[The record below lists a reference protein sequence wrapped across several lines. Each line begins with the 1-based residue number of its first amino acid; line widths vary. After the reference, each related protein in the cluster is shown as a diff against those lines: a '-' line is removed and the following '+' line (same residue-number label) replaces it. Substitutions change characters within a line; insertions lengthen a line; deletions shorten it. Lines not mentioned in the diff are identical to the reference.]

1 MDLTHNMRV
10 AREVARL
17 GGFAA
22 AARSLNISA
31 PSVSRIIS
39 DLEQDLGV
47 RLFLRTTRQLSLTE
61 EGAMFIQRAGQ
72 VLEDIDSL
80 RVDLLEKDR
89 APRGLL
95 RVTSVVAFGN
105 EVLPGVIA
113 RFRRRY
119 PEIDVELDVSNRR
132 VDLLEEHVDVAIR
145 IGSAEGLEDTS
156 MVARRVY
163 SQTLI
168 FVASPEAL
176 DLHGVPERPDDLAA
190 RPLVRFV
197 TGRFGRTHLLVGPG
211 GETATFDLP
220 GQFVVNSPLA
230 ARNALLEGE
239 YFGLVADYL
248 VTDALASGRLV
259 RVLEGWSTR
268 PQPIFAVHAGRRLM
282 PARVRVF
289 LDFLAEAMGGAIAD
303 D

>member
-1 MDLTHNMRV
+1 MDLTQNMRV

-17 GGFAA
+17 GAFAA

-31 PSVSRIIS
+31 PSVSRIVS

-80 RVDLLEKDR
+80 RADLLEKDR

-95 RVTSVVAFGN
+95 RVSSVVAFGN
-105 EVLPGVIA
+105 EVLPDIIA
-113 RFRRRY
+113 RFRRSY

-156 MVARRVY
+156 MVARKVY

-197 TGRFGRTHLLVGPG
+197 TGRFGRTHLLVGPE
-211 GETATFDLP
+211 GETETFDLP

-230 ARNALLEGE
+230 ARNALLAGE
-239 YFGLVADYL
+239 
-248 VTDALASGRLV
+248 
-259 RVLEGWSTR
+259 
-268 PQPIFAVHAGRRLM
+268 
-282 PARVRVF
+282 
-289 LDFLAEAMGGAIAD
+289 
-303 D
+303 

>member
-1 MDLTHNMRV
+1 MDLTQNMRV

-31 PSVSRIIS
+31 PSVSRIVS

-72 VLEDIDSL
+72 VLEGIDSL
-80 RVDLLEKDR
+80 RADLLEKDR

-95 RVTSVVAFGN
+95 RVSSVVAFGN
-105 EVLPGVIA
+105 EVLPDIIA
-113 RFRRRY
+113 RFRRSY

-132 VDLLEEHVDVAIR
+132 VDLLEEQVDVAIR

-156 MVARRVY
+156 MVARKVY

-197 TGRFGRTHLLVGPG
+197 TGRFGRTHLLVGPE
-211 GETATFDLP
+211 GETETFDLP

-230 ARNALLEGE
+230 ARNALLAGE

>member
-80 RVDLLEKDR
+80 RADLLEKDR

-230 ARNALLEGE
+230 ARNALLAGE

>member
-168 FVASPEAL
+168 FVASPEAV

>member
-80 RVDLLEKDR
+80 RADLLEKDR

-132 VDLLEEHVDVAIR
+132 ADLLEEHVDVAIR

-168 FVASPEAL
+168 FVASPEAV

-211 GETATFDLP
+211 GETATFDLA

>member
-1 MDLTHNMRV
+1 MDLTESMRV
-10 AREVARL
+10 AREVTRL

-31 PSVSRIIS
+31 PSVSRIVN

-47 RLFLRTTRQLSLTE
+47 RLFLRTTRRVSLTE
-61 EGAMFIQRAGQ
+61 EGAMFMQRAGQ
-72 VLEDIDSL
+72 ILQDIDSL
-80 RVDLLEKDR
+80 RLELSETDA

-95 RVTSVVAFGN
+95 RVSSVVAFGN
-105 EVLPGVIA
+105 EVLPSVIA

-119 PEIDVELDVSNRR
+119 PEIAVELDVSNRR
-132 VDLLEEHVDVAIR
+132 VNLLEEHVDVAIR
-145 IGSAEGLEDTS
+145 IGSAEGLEDSS
-156 MVARRVY
+156 MIARKIY

-168 FVASPEAL
+168 FVASREAL
-176 DLHGVPERPDDLAA
+176 ELYGAPERPSDLAA

-211 GETATFDLP
+211 GATESFDLA
-220 GQFVVNSPLA
+220 GQLVVNSPLA
-230 ARNALLEGE
+230 ARNALLAGG

-248 VTDALASGRLV
+248 VPGALAKGQLV
-259 RVLEGWSTR
+259 RVLGGWSTR
-268 PQPIFAVHAGRRLM
+268 PQPIYAVHSDRRLM
-282 PARVRVF
+282 PARLRVF
-289 LDFLAEAMGGAIAD
+289 LEFLSEAMGGVIGD

>member
-1 MDLTHNMRV
+1 MGLTQKMRV
-10 AREVARL
+10 VREVARL

-47 RLFLRTTRQLSLTE
+47 RLFLRTTRQFSLTE
-61 EGAMFIQRAGQ
+61 EGAMFIERAGQ
-72 VLEDIDSL
+72 ILEDIDSL
-80 RVDLLEKDR
+80 RVDLREKDA

-95 RVTSVVAFGN
+95 RVSSVVAFGN
-105 EVLPGVIA
+105 EVLPSVIA
-113 RFRRRY
+113 QFRQRY
-119 PEIDVELDVSNRR
+119 PEIDVELDISNRR

-156 MVARRVY
+156 MVARKVY

-168 FVASPEAL
+168 FVTSPEAL
-176 DLHGVPERPDDLAA
+176 DLHGAPVRPADLAS

-211 GETATFDLP
+211 GERETFDQA

-230 ARNALLEGE
+230 ARNALLAGE

-248 VTDALASGRLV
+248 VTDALANGRLV

-289 LDFLAEAMGGAIAD
+289 LDFLAEAMGGAITGD
-303 D
+303 